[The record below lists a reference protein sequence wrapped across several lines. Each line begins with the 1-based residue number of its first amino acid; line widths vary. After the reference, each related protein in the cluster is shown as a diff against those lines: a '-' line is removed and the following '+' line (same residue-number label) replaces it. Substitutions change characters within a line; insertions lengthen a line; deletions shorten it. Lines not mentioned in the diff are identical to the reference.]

1 MNRDAFHQTAMP
13 DTVSIQPA
21 AQSSRAQPWHAEL
34 ALGYDFDAGR
44 SVLAR
49 RHHRGP
55 LVVQKALYPEGG
67 AVCHTIV
74 VHPPGGIAGGDRLE
88 IRASAGSSSHALL
101 TTPGAAKWYRANGRE
116 ASQSVSI
123 EVGED
128 AIVEWLPQEA
138 IVFDAA
144 RARIDMTV
152 ELRRNARY
160 LGWDITV
167 LGRRASGERFES
179 GALRQATSIRRDG
192 RELYAE
198 RARLEGG
205 DALLHSPAGLAG
217 CHVLGTL
224 VAAAGSCG
232 DALLGACR
240 ELAPEDGARHGVTR
254 LPEVLVARYL
264 GGSPQAA
271 RLYFG
276 ALWATL
282 RPWFAGR
289 EACPP
294 RIWQT

>member
-1 MNRDAFHQTAMP
+1 MP
-13 DTVSIQPA
+13 DTVTIQPA
-21 AQSSRAQPWHAEL
+21 SQASRAPPWHAEL
-34 ALGYDFDAGR
+34 ALGYESDAGR
-44 SVLAR
+44 TVLAK

-55 LVVQKALYPEGG
+55 LVVQKSLYPEGD

-88 IRASAGSSSHALL
+88 IRASVGSSSHALL

-116 ASQSVSI
+116 ASQSVRLDIAENS
-123 EVGED
+123 
-128 AIVEWLPQEA
+128 IVEWLPQET

-144 RARIDMTV
+144 QARIAMTV
-152 ELRRNARY
+152 ELKGNARFM
-160 LGWDITV
+160 GWDIAV
-167 LGRRASGERFES
+167 LGRRASGERFAS
-179 GALRQATSIRRDG
+179 GALRQALAIRRDG
-192 RELYAE
+192 RELYVE

-205 DALLHSPAGLAG
+205 DALLDSPAGLAG

-224 VAAAGSCG
+224 VAAAGACN
-232 DALLGACR
+232 DALLAACR

-254 LPEVLVARYL
+254 LPEVLIARYL

-271 RLYFG
+271 RGYFA
-276 ALWATL
+276 ALWSKL
-282 RPWFAGR
+282 RPWLASR